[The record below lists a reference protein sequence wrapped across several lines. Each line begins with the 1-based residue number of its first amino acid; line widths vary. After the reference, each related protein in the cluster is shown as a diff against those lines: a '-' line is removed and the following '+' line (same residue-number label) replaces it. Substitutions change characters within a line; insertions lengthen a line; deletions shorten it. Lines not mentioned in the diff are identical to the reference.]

1 MKKQE
6 RIDNIATRMQAIQ
19 PLRLSWNPKEDITTY
34 ELALCLEFLTF
45 NRFVMPYDF
54 DKDAPYAR
62 HFEMY
67 DPNTK

>member
-6 RIDNIATRMQAIQ
+6 IYVDNTVMETKIIQ
-19 PLRLSWNPKEDITTY
+19 PLHLNWNPKEDITTY
-34 ELALCLEFLTF
+34 ELALCLNLLLS
-45 NRFVMPYDF
+45 NRGVMPYEF

-67 DPNTK
+67 DPNI